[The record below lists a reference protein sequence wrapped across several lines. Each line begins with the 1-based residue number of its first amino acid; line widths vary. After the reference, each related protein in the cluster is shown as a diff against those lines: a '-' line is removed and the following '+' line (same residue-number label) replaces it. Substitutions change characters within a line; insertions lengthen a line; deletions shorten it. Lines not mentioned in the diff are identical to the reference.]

1 MPRPLDHALE
11 LDASLMGRRKA
22 HEFVEAGIEPRGI
35 GFQGRVG
42 EPFSSPP
49 DPAGSAQQMPK
60 LGREDVVAGVD
71 GILHGADEM
80 GEADLIVHGCP
91 AHLPAI
97 AVRHPEIGPEVRKE
111 IRHHS
116 VGAGGCGDEKGAV
129 VMMENPQPPVLL
141 ADPQAGLVGLQDQ
154 TIEGFCADRRGRL
167 GKGILCRVEDVDERA
182 LADVETEEIG
192 QESSQALEGD
202 ALGEAQI
209 DDEGAQVRPKGRAF
223 WHVLRR
229 LRLEFPGAA

>member
-1 MPRPLDHALE
+1 MPSPFARHSGPT
-11 LDASLMGRRKA
+11 
-22 HEFVEAGIEPRGI
+22 PRN
-35 GFQGRVG
+35 R
-42 EPFSSPP
+42 
-49 DPAGSAQQMPK
+49 AGSHQ
-60 LGREDVVAGVD
+60 
-71 GILHGADEM
+71 
-80 GEADLIVHGCP
+80 
-91 AHLPAI
+91 
-97 AVRHPEIGPEVRKE
+97 E
-111 IRHHS
+111 IRHHFL
-116 VGAGGCGDEKGAV
+116 GAGGCGDEKGAV

-141 ADPQAGLVGLQDQ
+141 ADPQAGLVGLQDR
-154 TIEGFCADRRGRL
+154 TIEEFRADRRGRL

-192 QESSQALEGD
+192 QESNQALEGD

>member
-1 MPRPLDHALE
+1 MPT
-11 LDASLMGRRKA
+11 RRRLVA
-22 HEFVEAGIEPRGI
+22 TGSFE
-35 GFQGRVG
+35 G
-42 EPFSSPP
+42 E
-49 DPAGSAQQMPK
+49 
-60 LGREDVVAGVD
+60 
-71 GILHGADEM
+71 
-80 GEADLIVHGCP
+80 
-91 AHLPAI
+91 
-97 AVRHPEIGPEVRKE
+97 
-111 IRHHS
+111 
-116 VGAGGCGDEKGAV
+116 
-129 VMMENPQPPVLL
+129 
-141 ADPQAGLVGLQDQ
+141 
-154 TIEGFCADRRGRL
+154 DRRGRL

>member
-1 MPRPLDHALE
+1 
-11 LDASLMGRRKA
+11 
-22 HEFVEAGIEPRGI
+22 
-35 GFQGRVG
+35 
-42 EPFSSPP
+42 
-49 DPAGSAQQMPK
+49 
-60 LGREDVVAGVD
+60 
-71 GILHGADEM
+71 
-80 GEADLIVHGCP
+80 
-91 AHLPAI
+91 
-97 AVRHPEIGPEVRKE
+97 
-111 IRHHS
+111 
-116 VGAGGCGDEKGAV
+116 
-129 VMMENPQPPVLL
+129 MMENPQPPVLL
-141 ADPQAGLVGLQDQ
+141 ADPQAGLVGLQDR
-154 TIEGFCADRRGRL
+154 TIEEFRADRRGRL